1 MPDRFP
7 SQEVIALTGVT
18 ARQLQWWDE
27 RGVVKP
33 AREGHR
39 RLYSMQNVMEMA
51 VICELRRKGFSL
63 QGVRKVM
70 RFLQREFGK
79 GLGEI
84 VGRNSDVHLLT
95 DGTHLYLETSAR
107 QIVDI
112 LPPAFPADRLL
123 LCEVFTPGGNWS
135 SYPPHKHD
143 TDDPPRE
150 VDLEEIYY
158 FRYADPNGY
167 GFHRVYNKRRD
178 ETVRVADGDV
188 VAVRDGY
195 HPFVTAF
202 GYDAY
207 YLNVLAGTRRS
218 MAASDDPL
226 YAHLRRGWPPPDPRL
241 PLVPKP

>member
-1 MPDRFP
+1 MPDRFS

-33 AREGHR
+33 ERQGHR
-39 RLYSMQNVMEMA
+39 RLYSLQNVMEMA

-63 QGVRKVM
+63 QGVRKVV

-112 LPPAFPADRLL
+112 LK
-123 LCEVFTPGGNWS
+123 NS
-135 SYPPHKHD
+135 SQPILGICLSD
-143 TDDPPRE
+143 
-150 VDLEEIYY
+150 
-158 FRYADPNGY
+158 
-167 GFHRVYNKRRD
+167 
-178 ETVRVADGDV
+178 
-188 VAVRDGY
+188 AVRQ
-195 HPFVTAF
+195 VRAE
-202 GYDAY
+202 
-207 YLNVLAGTRRS
+207 LAARKGSTSVIPTIHRRR
-218 MAASDDPL
+218 ARKAS
-226 YAHLRRGWPPPDPRL
+226 
-241 PLVPKP
+241 